1 MPVILITLIVGF
13 LLIIFINRTAV
24 KSFVVQRVN
33 NQLFDLNSL
42 YKKWGEFYNVDPLLI
57 QALARQESDENP
69 NAINLRDPSVGVM
82 QILCKGYPGP
92 CTNRFNIIGWP
103 PNKSENLLDPNF
115 NISLGTQIIKWNLDI
130 FGFPKGIAVYNNW
143 TARFDPQ
150 NGPYL
155 NQSYVD
161 SVLVHYR
168 SLGGTLK

>member
-1 MPVILITLIVGF
+1 MIQFIIIAVILIF
-13 LLIIFINRTAV
+13 IFINRTAV
-24 KSFVVQRVN
+24 KSFVMQRVN

-69 NAINLRDPSVGVM
+69 NAINSRDPSMGVM

-92 CTNRFNIIGWP
+92 CTNRFNIVGWP
-103 PNKSENLLDPNF
+103 PNKSEDLLDPNF
-115 NISLGTQIIKWNLDI
+115 NISLGTQIIKWNLDT
-130 FGFPKGIAVYNNW
+130 FGFLKGIAVYNNW
-143 TARFDPQ
+143 SSRFDPVE
-150 NGPYL
+150 GPFR

-168 SLGGTLK
+168 NLGDTLE